1 MAKPKAI
8 NFGYRAEAVA
18 WDALQGGLGAL
29 TVEQASAFG
38 ATIMPPIGSLTSV
51 NTTVL
56 RNLRLA
62 FPEESEAW
70 RREIARANW
79 AEFGRISG
87 EFPHMHEFV
96 ERLKNGGVHFEGRE
110 IIEAAKPTGAV
121 YIGGHF
127 TNWEVT
133 SVCLADADPD
143 CYFTYRP
150 ANNPIID
157 QRIIDNRKTFGLE
170 LQSAKGKTGGMGLL
184 RALKR
189 QQGVALM
196 NDQKYREGLTVK
208 FFGHDCQT
216 ADGPTRLALKYR
228 VPLIPLSGRR
238 VEGVRF
244 HVRVHPPIP
253 LNYDDPS
260 DEEVYRGVERINS
273 FMEARIR
280 EAPEQWFWA
289 HRRWP
294 KDAWKKAGVMS
305 AQSQ

>member
-1 MAKPKAI
+1 MAKSKPLD
-8 NFGYRAEAVA
+8 FGYQVEAAV
-18 WDALQGGLGAL
+18 WDAFQGALHALNLERASALGAAL
-29 TVEQASAFG
+29 F
-38 ATIMPPIGSLTSV
+38 PPIGAMTTA
-51 NTTVL
+51 NTTAL

-70 RREIARANW
+70 RREIARAMW
-79 AEFGRISG
+79 AEIGRIGG
-87 EFPHMHEFV
+87 EFPHLHEFV
-96 ERLKNGGVHFEGRE
+96 NRLKNGGVHFEGRE

-121 YIGGHF
+121 FIGGHF

-133 SVCLADADPD
+133 SVCLADADPN

-150 ANNPIID
+150 ANNPLID
-157 QRIIDNRKTFGLE
+157 QRIIETRKGFGMT
-170 LQSAKGKTGGMGLL
+170 LQSAKGRTGGMGLL
-184 RALKR
+184 RALARK
-189 QQGVALM
+189 QSVALM
-196 NDQKYREGLTVK
+196 NDQKYREGLSVP
-208 FFGHDCQT
+208 FFGHDCMT
-216 ADGPTRLALKYR
+216 ADGPTRLALKFR

-260 DEEVYRGVERINS
+260 DDEARRGVERVNA

-294 KDAWKKAGVMS
+294 KEAWIKAGVMQ
-305 AQSQ
+305 APAR

>member
-1 MAKPKAI
+1 MAKSKPL
-8 NFGYRAEAVA
+8 NFGYQVEAAV
-18 WDALQGGLGAL
+18 WDAFQGGLQALKLERSSALGAALVPAIGAL
-29 TVEQASAFG
+29 SSA
-38 ATIMPPIGSLTSV
+38 
-51 NTTVL
+51 NTTAL

-70 RREIARANW
+70 RREIARAMW
-79 AEFGRISG
+79 AELGRITG

-96 ERLKNGGVHFEGRE
+96 ARLHGEGVYFEGRE

-121 YIGGHF
+121 FIGGHF

-133 SVCLADADPD
+133 SVCLADADPN

-150 ANNPIID
+150 ANNPLID
-157 QRIIDNRKTFGLE
+157 QRIIETRKSFGMG

-184 RALKR
+184 RALARK
-189 QQGVALM
+189 QSVALM
-196 NDQKYREGLTVK
+196 NDQKYREGLSVP

-216 ADGPTRLALKYR
+216 ADGPTRLALKFG

-244 HVRVHPPIP
+244 HVRVHPPIM

-260 DEEVYRGVERINS
+260 DDEVRRGVERINA
-273 FMEARIR
+273 FLEARIR

-294 KDAWKKAGVMS
+294 KEAWIKAGVMRAP
-305 AQSQ
+305 AQ

>member
-1 MAKPKAI
+1 MAKSRPLD
-8 NFGYRAEAVA
+8 FGYRVEAAA
-18 WDALQGGLGAL
+18 WDALQASLGAL
-29 TVEQASAFG
+29 KLEDSSAFG
-38 ATIMPPIGSLTSV
+38 AAIMPPVGAFTSP
-51 NTTVL
+51 NTTAL

-70 RREIARANW
+70 RREIARAMW
-79 AEFGRISG
+79 AELGRIGG

-96 ERLKNGGVHFEGRE
+96 DRLKNGDVHFEGRE
-110 IIEAAKPTGAV
+110 IIEAARPTGAV

-150 ANNPIID
+150 ANNPLID
-157 QRIIDNRKTFGLE
+157 QRIIDTRKAMGLS

-189 QQGVALM
+189 KQGVALM

-244 HVRVHPPIP
+244 HVRAHAPIP

-260 DEEVYRGVERINS
+260 DEEVRRGVERINA
-273 FMEARIR
+273 FLEARIR

-294 KDAWKKAGVMS
+294 KQAWQKAKVMS
-305 AQSQ
+305 APAE